1 MNQIPTMVS
10 RVDAYLAERRRLGF
24 ELKIAATMLHSFAR
38 FADQSGHTGPLT
50 TRLVID
56 WAKGQSR
63 NASPFSWA
71 RRLELL
77 RPLAKYL
84 RRLDPATEFPATPIF
99 GKAHRRLTP
108 HIYTDGEIVDLLAA
122 ASRLQPAGTL
132 RPATYETLFG
142 LIAATGL
149 RVSEALN
156 LRYSDVDVANQCLT
170 IRMTKF
176 RKSRYVPFHST
187 VADALKRYLSVR
199 DRYSARAADAP
210 FFLSRSG
217 RAPSNRQVH
226 WTFQRLRQELGL
238 IARGTHGAVRIHDLR
253 HTFICRRV
261 QRWQA
266 EGADI
271 DNAIAALA
279 TYVGH
284 VKISD
289 TYWYLTGIPDLM
301 AAAGKRFEDFT
312 IEGTRHERL

>member
-1 MNQIPTMVS
+1 MNQTLTMVS
-10 RVDAYLAERRRLGF
+10 RVKAYLAERRRLGF
-24 ELKIAATMLHSFAR
+24 ELKIAATMLYAFAR
-38 FADQSGHTGPLT
+38 FADGIGHTGPLT
-50 TRLVID
+50 NKLAID

-63 NASPFSWA
+63 NAAPFSWA

-84 RRLDPATEFPATPIF
+84 RRIDPTTEFPATPIF

-108 HIYTDGEIVDLLAA
+108 HIYTDDEIVDLLAA
-122 ASRLQPAGTL
+122 ASRLQPAGSL
-132 RPATYETLFG
+132 RPATYETLLG

-149 RVSEALN
+149 RISEALT
-156 LRYSDVDVANQCLT
+156 LQYSDVDIANQCLT

-176 RKSRYVPFHST
+176 RKSRYVPFHAT
-187 VADALKRYLSVR
+187 VADALRRYLSVR
-199 DRYSARAADAP
+199 DRYSTHKAEAP
-210 FFLSRSG
+210 FFLSGAG

-226 WTFQRLRQELGL
+226 WTFQHLREELGL

-261 QRWQA
+261 QRWQS

-271 DNAIAALA
+271 DNAIAALS

-301 AAAGKRFEDFT
+301 AVAGKRFEDFT
-312 IEGTRHERL
+312 IEGTCHEQL